1 MTLAFLYVALALI
14 AGSFITLGVCLR
26 IRDNRAGKHR
36 WVGTVWRGSRGV
48 GEGKTYF
55 DLVKC
60 FRCGAYAEVGR
71 QARYGCPGRKGR
83 KR

>member
-1 MTLAFLYVALALI
+1 MTFMALYVALALI
-14 AGSFITLGVCLR
+14 AGSFIVWGACLR

-36 WVGTVWRGSRGV
+36 WVESDSRGV
-48 GEGKTYF
+48 GEGQAYF

-60 FRCGAYAEVGR
+60 RRCGDYAEAG
-71 QARYGCPGRKGR
+71 QGAIYGCKGR